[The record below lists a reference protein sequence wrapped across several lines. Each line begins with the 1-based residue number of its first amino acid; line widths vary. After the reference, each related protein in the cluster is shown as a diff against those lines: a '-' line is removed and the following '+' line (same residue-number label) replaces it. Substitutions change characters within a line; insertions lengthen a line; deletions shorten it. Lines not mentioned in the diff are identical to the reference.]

1 MDNTNNVVDYNRFVE
16 CEEYLRRNYASEYTV
31 PGIAFC
37 RELMHKTIE
46 NDHEIPMRFTVSH
59 FYSNSHE
66 SIRLVMERLTHGAVN
81 HVDFYA
87 HGKKHDYILCEC
99 SKKTLP

>member
-16 CEEYLRRNYASEYTV
+16 CEEYLRRNYASKYAV

-37 RELMHKTIE
+37 WEMMEKAVG
-46 NDHEIPMRFTVSH
+46 NNNEIPKQFIVSRL
-59 FYSNSHE
+59 YSTLHGV
-66 SIRLVMERLTHGAVN
+66 IRVVMEFLTHGAVN

-87 HGKKHDYILCEC
+87 HGRDSILCKC
-99 SKKTLP
+99 FKK